1 MLNSGLVPNLTHPNA
16 CSSSKI
22 REERQEAA
30 RKCRRDVWQLTE
42 LCQLPHEVIQV
53 QDPRPLVTETVGV
66 DC

>member
-1 MLNSGLVPNLTHPNA
+1 MLNSGLIPNLTHPNA

-22 REERQEAA
+22 RERQEAA
-30 RKCRRDVWQLTE
+30 LRRDVWQLTE